1 MALRIEKSFTVAAPR
16 AAVWAFLVD
25 PHRVAS
31 CLPGAAITGKLDE
44 STWGGTMT
52 VKVGPVT
59 AGYKGKLRF
68 ERLDE
73 AAGEAEI
80 SGSGQETKGKGG
92 ADMKM
97 TSRVV
102 ALDAGR
108 TEVTVVSEVN
118 VFGLLAQMGRGMIED
133 VADQMFAKFSANMGA
148 ALAAAAPPLPA
159 SGPSGPAAEGSREA
173 AALSADSTAALPIP
187 RSMLASPPPRE
198 EVLDVG
204 ALGAGAAKRAAGR
217 LLRNPALW
225 ATIAAIEAVALL
237 LIWLD

>member
-1 MALRIEKSFTVAAPR
+1 MALRIEKSFTVDAPR

-25 PHRVAS
+25 PHRVAA
-31 CLPGAAITGKLDE
+31 CLPGAAITDQLDG
-44 STWGGTMT
+44 STYAGTMT

-59 AGYKGKLRF
+59 ASYKGKLKF

-73 AAGEAEI
+73 AAGEAEL

-97 TSRVV
+97 ASRVV
-102 ALDAGR
+102 ALAPDR

-133 VADQMFAKFSANMGA
+133 VADQMFARFSRAMAA
-148 ALAAAAPPLPA
+148 ALATTPAGAAEAPSSESSIAPTMPA
-159 SGPSGPAAEGSREA
+159 SPAATA
-173 AALSADSTAALPIP
+173 TAPVASTTAPHAVPV
-187 RSMLASPPPRE
+187 RE

-204 ALGAGAAKRAAGR
+204 ALGAAAAKRAAGR
-217 LLRNPALW
+217 LVRNPALW
-225 ATIAAIEAVALL
+225 ATIAAIEAILL
-237 LIWLD
+237 LVCWLD